1 MNDRMPHI
9 QLGNDIDTDL
19 AILPG
24 DPKRAE
30 RIAGYFDDV
39 SDFGMN
45 REYRSIAGKYKGT
58 RILAMSTGMG
68 GPSAAIAVEELA
80 RLGVKWIIRIG
91 SSGSLKENV
100 HVGDLVI
107 VTGAIRDDGTSR
119 GYIDLSYPA
128 IADFTLLSIL
138 SDEAGKLGFT
148 CHKGICRSHDTMYSD
163 RNPELYRK
171 WAATPALASDMETAT
186 LLTVASLRGVHAASI
201 LNTVSA
207 FQSDVPSSVGRYAD
221 HERLSMEGEKN
232 EIILA
237 LEALHRIK
245 ED

>member
-1 MNDRMPHI
+1 MTRMPHI
-9 QLGNDIDTDL
+9 QLGDEINTRM

-24 DPKRAE
+24 DPKRVE
-30 RIAGYFDDV
+30 RIAKHFDTAD
-39 SDFGMN
+39 DYGMS
-45 REYRSIAGKYKGT
+45 REYRSIAGTYKGR

-80 RLGVKWIIRIG
+80 KLGVSWIVRIG
-91 SSGSLKENV
+91 SSGSLKEDV

-119 GYIDLSYPA
+119 GYIDTSYPA
-128 IADFTLLSIL
+128 VADFTLLT
-138 SDEAGKLGFT
+138 KLKENAEKLNFP
-148 CHKGICRSHDTMYSD
+148 HHMGICRSHDTMYGD

-171 WAATPALASDMETAT
+171 WAATPAMASDMETAT
-186 LLTVASLRGVHAASI
+186 VLTIASLRGVHAASI

-207 FQSDVPSSVGRYAD
+207 FQSDVPSSVGKYAD
-221 HERLSMEGEKN
+221 HERLSMEGEEN

-237 LEALHRIK
+237 LEALCGLK
-245 ED
+245 EV

>member
-1 MNDRMPHI
+1 MMTRMPHI
-9 QLGNDIDTDL
+9 QLGDEINTRM

-24 DPKRAE
+24 DPKRVE
-30 RIAGYFDDV
+30 RIAKHFDTAD
-39 SDFGMN
+39 DYGMS
-45 REYRSIAGKYKGT
+45 REYRSIAGTYKGR

-80 RLGVKWIIRIG
+80 KLGVSWIVRIG
-91 SSGSLKENV
+91 SSGSLKEDV

-119 GYIDLSYPA
+119 GYIDTSYPA
-128 IADFTLLSIL
+128 VADFTLLT
-138 SDEAGKLGFT
+138 KLKENAEKLNFP
-148 CHKGICRSHDTMYSD
+148 HHMGICRSHDTMYGD

-171 WAATPALASDMETAT
+171 WAATPAMASDMETAT
-186 LLTVASLRGVHAASI
+186 VLTIASLRGVHAASI

-207 FQSDVPSSVGRYAD
+207 FQSDVPSSVGKYAD
-221 HERLSMEGEKN
+221 HERLSMEGEEN

-237 LEALHRIK
+237 LEALCGLK
-245 ED
+245 EV

>member
-1 MNDRMPHI
+1 MMTRMPHI
-9 QLGNDIDTDL
+9 QLGDEINTRM

-24 DPKRAE
+24 DPKRVE
-30 RIAGYFDDV
+30 RIAKHFDTAD
-39 SDFGMN
+39 DYGMS
-45 REYRSIAGKYKGT
+45 REYRSIAGTYKGR

-80 RLGVKWIIRIG
+80 KLGVSWIVRIG

-100 HVGDLVI
+100 QVGDLVI

-119 GYIDLSYPA
+119 GYIDTSYPA
-128 IADFTLLSIL
+128 VADFTLLT
-138 SDEAGKLGFT
+138 KLKENAEKLNFP
-148 CHKGICRSHDTMYSD
+148 HHMGICRSHDTMYGD

-171 WAATPALASDMETAT
+171 WAATPAMASDMETAT
-186 LLTVASLRGVHAASI
+186 VLTIASLRGVHAASI

-207 FQSDVPSSVGRYAD
+207 FQSDVPSSVGKYAD
-221 HERLSMEGEKN
+221 HERLSMEGEEN

-237 LEALHRIK
+237 LETLCGLK
-245 ED
+245 EV